1 MHVTTH
7 PVPEGRRP
15 ARGGQWRRGTRTR
28 RAALAL
34 SILAVLVAMAGCA
47 ASRPSRAAGPPAGGT
62 AQAAARAVLGVNF
75 ATLRWAWYLGR
86 AEQVLTAQCM
96 QALGFQY
103 TPPVAGPEPSAR
115 SVTAYA
121 LGTGY
126 PATYGVTQQSF
137 PASNPHEPGS
147 NQRRYEYA
155 LDGPATSTAT
165 IILPGG
171 GGAVYG
177 TAGCIGFAREKL
189 FGSVHAYME
198 SALIPQTIRNQFGN
212 FLSTYRPYR
221 SALQTWQHCMKARGW
236 KFAGPQSA
244 IESVQALAV
253 TRVSP
258 TGLAKRQT
266 AVADA
271 DTGCDAR
278 SHLRASTGRALATF
292 ARSLPSGPLAQLS
305 DIYSS
310 RAAALRVALR
320 VLSASPAG
328 Q

>member
-1 MHVTTH
+1 MHVTTQ
-7 PVPEGRRP
+7 PIPKGRQP
-15 ARGGQWRRGTRTR
+15 ASGQRRRGTR

-34 SILAVLVAMAGCA
+34 PILAALVAMAGCA
-47 ASRPSRAAGPPAGGT
+47 ASRPSRAAGPPAGAT

-75 ATLRWAWYLGR
+75 STLRWAWYLGR

-96 QALGFQY
+96 QGLGFQY
-103 TPPVAGPEPSAR
+103 TPPAAGPEPSTR

-137 PASNPHEPGS
+137 SNPHEPGS

-177 TAGCIGFAREKL
+177 TGGCIGFAREKL
-189 FGSVHAYME
+189 FGSVHAYIE
-198 SALIPQTIRNQFGN
+198 SALMPQTIRNQFGN
-212 FLSTYRPYR
+212 FVSTYRPYR
-221 SALQTWQHCMKARGW
+221 SARQTWQYCMKARGW
-236 KFAGPQSA
+236 KFANPQTA
-244 IESVQALAV
+244 IESVQALAGS
-253 TRVSP
+253 RVSP

-266 AVADA
+266 AIADA
-271 DTGCDAR
+271 DTACDAR
-278 SHLRASTGRALATF
+278 SHLRASTSRALAAF
-292 ARSLPSGPLAQLS
+292 ARSVPPGSLTQLS

-320 VLSASPAG
+320 VLSASPEG